1 MFQYT
6 NSKIDF
12 AKGPDWHSKKNQC
25 GREISRKKGK
35 IRGRICMYVR
45 ERERGREGEKA
56 RKRDTEIK
64 GGRDEGRKRGRRG
77 D

>member
-25 GREISRKKGK
+25 GREISRKKEK
-35 IRGRICMYVR
+35 IRGRMCVYVR
-45 ERERGREGEKA
+45 EREGKRGREGEKE
-56 RKRDTEIK
+56 RYRDKRRE
-64 GGRDEGRKRGRRG
+64 R
-77 D
+77 